1 MKSLLLFIPALL
13 VLFMACN
20 KKGEN
25 YARTPA
31 GYRYIMHLDNPGDTP
46 QAGDVVSF
54 HVTVRRDGSDSIY
67 YNSRS
72 QESKIPTIPIPTA
85 EEMQGEPFPPHLDLI
100 MLLSPGDSATVVWEL
115 DTLPQKPMGFEDA
128 KEIRYTITVVSLKRK
143 ADLEKN
149 TDEVKA
155 KVDEFIAALGQT
167 SGPAN
172 LQTATSGLKYL
183 ILEQG
188 TGPATNPGSEVSVHY
203 YGALPDGTLFDT
215 SFRRGE
221 PLGFVLGEP
230 GLIAGWTEG
239 VDLLNQGG
247 KALLLIPSKLGYGD
261 QGAPPVIPPNTD
273 LVFYI
278 EVVSVN

>member
-1 MKSLLLFIPALL
+1 MKNLFLLIPALL
-13 VLFMACN
+13 ALFTACN

-31 GYRYIMHLDNPGDTP
+31 GYRYIMHLDKPGDTP
-46 QAGDVVSF
+46 QIGDVVSF

-67 YNSRS
+67 YDTHT
-72 QESKIPTIPIPTA
+72 QEEQIPVIAIPTA
-85 EEMQGEPFPPHLDLI
+85 EELQGEPMPPHLDLI

-115 DTLPQKPMGFEDA
+115 DTLSRKPMGFDNA
-128 KEIRYTITVVSLKRK
+128 KEIHYTITMVSIKKK
-143 ADLEKN
+143 ADLEKE
-149 TDEVKA
+149 TDKVKA
-155 KVDEFIAALGQT
+155 KVDEFIAALGQAR
-167 SGPAN
+167 GPAN

-188 TGPATNPGSEVSVHY
+188 AGAAANPGSKVSVHY

-215 SFRRGE
+215 SFKRGE
-221 PLGFVLGEP
+221 PLGFILGEP

-247 KALLLIPSKLGYGD
+247 KAMLLIPSKLGYGD